1 VWDIFIKKSAE
12 NIYLSA
18 RKIKQISKVVR
29 MTLSMNKKML
39 EDVKM
44 VIRSHTSKMD
54 KQYNCQMEKNKNKQ
68 LSTTTLHN
76 KTIIKYARVKRLE
89 GHSKHDLPYT
99 YTGYI
104 VPM

>member
-1 VWDIFIKKSAE
+1 
-12 NIYLSA
+12 
-18 RKIKQISKVVR
+18 
-29 MTLSMNKKML
+29 
-39 EDVKM
+39 
-44 VIRSHTSKMD
+44 MD
-54 KQYNCQMEKNKNKQ
+54 KQYNCQMENNKNKQ

-89 GHSKHDLPYT
+89 GHFKHDLPYT